1 MRHKI
6 KASLKTIP
14 FTLAIAAAATLAS
27 CGGSAS
33 DPTATNTTAPRL
45 KGQLDVDRQQAR
57 NAACMKRMEH
67 YQQLGVWKHGGARP
81 GVDRSAWDK
90 LTDAEKSEVFDL
102 AACIVSVGQLG
113 ERMVT
118 VSEEGNGPEIET
130 RRVTN
135 DRDFA
140 SEAQGGIN

>member
-1 MRHKI
+1 MRM
-6 KASLKTIP
+6 IP
-14 FTLAIAAAATLAS
+14 LLLAAAAAITLPS
-27 CGGSAS
+27 CGGSTPDSSAP
-33 DPTATNTTAPRL
+33 DATEARAPKL
-45 KGQLDVDRQQAR
+45 SGYLDADRQQAR
-57 NAACMKRMEH
+57 NVACTARMEH

-90 LTDAEKSEVFDL
+90 LADAEKSEVFDI
-102 AACIVSVGQLG
+102 AACVIAAGQTG

-130 RRVTN
+130 RRVAN

-140 SEAQGGIN
+140 A

>member
-14 FTLAIAAAATLAS
+14 FTLAIAAVATLAS
-27 CGGSAS
+27 CGGRTS
-33 DPTATNTTAPRL
+33 DPKATNATAPRL
-45 KGQLDVDRQQAR
+45 KGQLGADRQQAR

-67 YQQLGVWKHGGARP
+67 YQQLGVWKHGGTRP

-90 LTDAEKSEVFDL
+90 LTAAEQSEVFDV
-102 AACIVSVGQLG
+102 AGCITAGGQLG

-118 VSEEGNGPEIET
+118 VSEEGNGPEIDT
-130 RRVTN
+130 RRVAN

-140 SEAQGGIN
+140 AEVG